1 MNQDANPADFVALV
15 SDLTG
20 VSQKIVGQ
28 AEAAA
33 SYLAQFTGV
42 ADKIAGAGA
51 TAALVAAY
59 ATLRAGLPPE
69 KAVAALLDGAL
80 DPKSPCPNWP
90 FSAMARSLM
99 KLVLLGLWIDPTVPP
114 PNDGVIPTAALY
126 SESLVWLIAQ
136 AHPVGASKLAFGYWA
151 SPPPSLSDL
160 IG

>member
-1 MNQDANPADFVALV
+1 MNQSASPTDFLTLV

-33 SYLAQFTGV
+33 SYLAHFSGV
-42 ADKIAGAGA
+42 ADKVAGPGA
-51 TAALVAAY
+51 TAALVSAY
-59 ATLRAGLPPE
+59 ANLRSTMQPQ
-69 KAVAALLDGAL
+69 KAAAALLGGAL
-80 DPKSPCPNWP
+80 DGASPDPKWP

-99 KLVLLGLWIDPTVPP
+99 KVVLLGLWIDPTVPL
-114 PNDGVIPTAALY
+114 PNDGVILTAALY

-136 AHPVGASKLAFGYWA
+136 AHPVGVSKLAYGYWA
-151 SPPPSLSDL
+151 SPPPSLNDL